1 MYGNKD
7 VFETY
12 QEDFGKINLDNQHYI
27 VMGITSEISKL
38 KWLGIGAVG
47 GLILAPFLGVGTIVG
62 AIIVVAGGV
71 GGNFVGIIV
80 EGASGNEYLSPSI
93 VEVNSDKFKSLDC
106 KSVTTLA

>member
-38 KWLGIGAVG
+38 KWAGIGAVG
-47 GLILAPFLGVGTIVG
+47 GLVLAPFLGAGVVVG

-71 GGNFVGIIV
+71 GGNFVGMTV
-80 EGASGNEYLSPSI
+80 EGLSGNDYLSPSI
-93 VEVNSDKFKSLDC
+93 IEVNSDEFKSLDC